1 MTENEGYLLLAL
13 PLIPLGSAILLML
26 IPSRERTAIRG
37 VTGAA
42 SLAMFLISVYVFFAF
57 DYKGE
62 QFQGVLAW
70 PWIENAGFLGENGIQ
85 LKVGIDGI
93 AAPMILLTGIV
104 IMSGTWVSWKVET
117 RSKDFFILLF
127 VLVAGVYGTFVALD
141 LFFWFLLYETAV
153 LPMYLL
159 IAVWGS
165 GRREY
170 GAMKLMMMLVAASI
184 LIFTGIFGIFTEA
197 GLGTFDMPALFEA
210 TYDENFQKIMFPMI
224 AIGCGTLAGLFPL
237 HPWSPDGHAAAPTA
251 VSMLHAG
258 VLMKLGAFGII
269 RLGFQILPEGAEFW
283 APALL
288 TLGIIGALWGA
299 IAALRQTDLKL
310 MTGFSSVSHMGY
322 VFVGLGTLN
331 LIGMS
336 GAVLQMFAHGVMT
349 ALFFLLI
356 GALYDQSHDRELT
369 HFSGMAKQM
378 PVWAAFFV
386 IAGLASFGV
395 PGLSGFIAEVHI
407 FIGAF
412 RAYPVVGGLAV
423 LTAAITATYL
433 LRMFAQ
439 TFFGEPSPRWSGSI
453 GEITWPERAGATVLA
468 ISILA
473 LGLWPSPWI
482 DRISE
487 GVRHAIPKLADDTSA
502 VTELRLEEGMPEL
515 EVLGVVLDRT
525 WAESGIPGDAL

>member
-1 MTENEGYLLLAL
+1 MTDNEGYLLLSL
-13 PLIPLGSAILLML
+13 PLIPLGAAVLLMFV
-26 IPSRERTAIRG
+26 PSGERTLIRM
-37 VTGAA
+37 VTGVA
-42 SLAMFLISVYVFFAF
+42 SVAMFVISVYVFFAF
-57 DYKGE
+57 DYRGE

-70 PWIENAGFLGENGIQ
+70 PWFENVGFLGENGVQ
-85 LKVGIDGI
+85 LKVGVDGI
-93 AAPMILLTGIV
+93 AAPMVLLTGIV
-104 IMSGTWVSWKVET
+104 ILTGTWVSWKQEH

-159 IAVWGS
+159 IGVWGS

-184 LIFTGIFGIFTEA
+184 LIFTAIFGIFTEA
-197 GLGTFDMPALFEA
+197 GLGTFDLPALFDA
-210 TYDENFQKIMFPMI
+210 TYDPTFQKIMFPLI
-224 AIGCGTLAGLFPL
+224 VLGCGTLGGIFPL

-269 RLGFQILPEGAEFW
+269 RLGFQMMPEGGEFW

-288 TLGIIGALWGA
+288 TLGIVGALYGA
-299 IAALRQTDLKL
+299 IGALRQTDFKL

-322 VFVGLGTLN
+322 VFLGLGTLN

-356 GALYDQSHDRELT
+356 GALYDQSHDREIT
-369 HFSGMAKQM
+369 HYSGLAKQM
-378 PVWAAFFV
+378 PVWAVFFV
-386 IAGLASFGV
+386 IAGLASFGL

-412 RAYPVVGGLAV
+412 RAYPIVGGLAV
-423 LTAAITATYL
+423 FTAAITATYL
-433 LRMFAQ
+433 LRMFAR
-439 TFFGEPSPRWSGSI
+439 TFFGEADPRWSGV
-453 GEITWPERAGATVLA
+453 GEITWAEKAGATVLS
-468 ISILA
+468 ISIFA
-473 LGLWPSPWI
+473 LGLWPAPWI
-482 DRISE
+482 DRIAMGLE
-487 GVRHAIPKLADDTSA
+487 MGIP
-502 VTELRLEEGMPEL
+502 
-515 EVLGVVLDRT
+515 EVL
-525 WAESGIPGDAL
+525 S

>member
-1 MTENEGYLLLAL
+1 MTQNEGYLLLSL
-13 PLIPLGSAILLML
+13 PLIPLGAAVLLML
-26 IPSRERTAIRG
+26 VPSSERTLIRI

-42 SLAMFLISVYVFFAF
+42 SVAMFVISVYVFFAF
-57 DYKGE
+57 DYRGE

-70 PWIENAGFLGENGIQ
+70 PWFENVGFLGDNGVQ
-85 LKVGIDGI
+85 LKVGVDGI
-93 AAPMILLTGIV
+93 AAPMVLLTGIV
-104 IMSGTWVSWKVET
+104 ILTGTWVSWKQEH

-184 LIFTGIFGIFTEA
+184 LIFVAIFGIFTEA
-197 GLGTFDMPALFEA
+197 GLGTFDMPALFDA
-210 TYDENFQKIMFPMI
+210 TYDPTFQKIMFPLI
-224 AIGCGTLAGLFPL
+224 VLGCGTLGGIFPL

-269 RLGFQILPEGAEFW
+269 RLGFQIMPEGGEFW

-288 TLGIIGALWGA
+288 TLGIVGALYGA
-299 IAALRQTDLKL
+299 IGALRQTDFKL

-322 VFVGLGTLN
+322 VFLGLGTLN

-356 GALYDQSHDRELT
+356 GALYDQSHDREID
-369 HFSGMAKQM
+369 HYSGLAKQM
-378 PVWAAFFV
+378 PIWAVFFV
-386 IAGLASFGV
+386 IAGLASFGL

-412 RAYPVVGGLAV
+412 RAYPIVGGLAV

-433 LRMFAQ
+433 LRMFAR
-439 TFFGEPSPRWSGSI
+439 TFFGEADPRWSDV
-453 GEITWPERAGATVLA
+453 GEITWAERAGATVLA
-468 ISILA
+468 ISIFA
-473 LGLWPSPWI
+473 LGLWPAPWI
-482 DRISE
+482 DRIAMGLE
-487 GVRHAIPKLADDTSA
+487 MGIP
-502 VTELRLEEGMPEL
+502 
-515 EVLGVVLDRT
+515 EVL
-525 WAESGIPGDAL
+525 S

>member
-1 MTENEGYLLLAL
+1 MSNDAGYLLLAL
-13 PLIPLGSAILLML
+13 PLIPLGSAVLLML
-26 IPSRERTAIRG
+26 IPSRERSLIRLL
-37 VTGAA
+37 TGAA
-42 SLAMFLISVYVFFAF
+42 SVAMFAISVWVFFAF
-57 DYKGE
+57 DHRGE

-70 PWIENAGFLGENGIQ
+70 PWFENVGFLGANGIQ
-85 LKVGIDGI
+85 LKVGVDGI

-104 IMSGTWVSWKVET
+104 ILTGTWVSWKQEH
-117 RSKDFFILLF
+117 RPKDFFILLF
-127 VLVAGVYGTFVALD
+127 VLVAGVYGTFIALD

-159 IAVWGS
+159 IGVWGS

-184 LIFTGIFGIFTEA
+184 LIFTAIFGIFTEA
-197 GLGTFDMPALFEA
+197 GLGTFDMPALFGAE
-210 TYDENFQKIMFPMI
+210 YGEGFQRVMFPLI
-224 AIGCGTLAGLFPL
+224 VLGCGALGGIFPL

-258 VLMKLGAFGII
+258 VLMKLGAFGIL
-269 RLGFQILPEGAEFW
+269 RLGFQMMPEGGEFW

-288 TLGIIGALWGA
+288 TLGIAGALYGA
-299 IAALRQTDLKL
+299 IGALRQTDFKL

-322 VFVGLGTLN
+322 VFLGLGTLN

-369 HFSGMAKQM
+369 HYSGLAKRM
-378 PVWAAFFV
+378 PVWAVFFV
-386 IAGLASFGV
+386 IAGLASFGL

-423 LTAAITATYL
+423 FTAAITATYL
-433 LRMFAQ
+433 LRMFARA
-439 TFFGEPSPRWSGSI
+439 FFGDPDPRWSGVR
-453 GEITWPERAGATVLA
+453 EITWAERAGAVVLSV
-468 ISILA
+468 SIFA
-473 LGLWPSPWI
+473 LGLWPAPWI
-482 DRISE
+482 DRIAM
-487 GVRHAIPKLADDTSA
+487 GLQLGIP
-502 VTELRLEEGMPEL
+502 
-515 EVLGVVLDRT
+515 EVL
-525 WAESGIPGDAL
+525 S

>member
-1 MTENEGYLLLAL
+1 MTQNEGYLLLAL
-13 PLIPLGSAILLML
+13 PLIPLVSAVLLML
-26 IPSRERTAIRG
+26 IPSSERTVIRF
-37 VTGAA
+37 VTGVA
-42 SLAMFLISVYVFFAF
+42 SVAMFVISVYVFFAF
-57 DYKGE
+57 DYRGE

-70 PWIENAGFLGENGIQ
+70 PWFENIGFLGANGIQ

-104 IMSGTWVSWKVET
+104 ILTGTWVSWKQEH
-117 RSKDFFILLF
+117 RPKDFFILLF

-184 LIFTGIFGIFTEA
+184 LIFTAIFGIFTEA
-197 GLGTFDMPALFEA
+197 GLGTFDLPTLFDA
-210 TYDENFQKIMFPMI
+210 TYGEKFQKIMFPLVVL
-224 AIGCGTLAGLFPL
+224 GCGTLGGIFPL

-269 RLGFQILPEGAEFW
+269 RVGFQIMPEGGEFW

-288 TLGIIGALWGA
+288 TLGIVGALYGA
-299 IAALRQTDLKL
+299 IGALRQTDFKL
-310 MTGFSSVSHMGY
+310 MTGFSSISHMGY
-322 VFVGLGTLN
+322 VFLGLGTLN

-369 HFSGMAKQM
+369 HYSGMAKQM
-378 PVWAAFFV
+378 PIWAVFFV
-386 IAGLASFGV
+386 IAGLASFGL

-412 RAYPVVGGLAV
+412 RAYPIVGGLAV
-423 LTAAITATYL
+423 FTAAITATYL
-433 LRMFAQ
+433 LRMFASA
-439 TFFGEPSPRWSGSI
+439 FFGEADPRWSGV
-453 GEITWPERAGATVLA
+453 GEITWAERAGATVLS
-468 ISILA
+468 ISIFA
-473 LGLWPSPWI
+473 LGLWPAPWI
-482 DRISE
+482 DRIAMGLE
-487 GVRHAIPKLADDTSA
+487 LGIP
-502 VTELRLEEGMPEL
+502 
-515 EVLGVVLDRT
+515 EVL
-525 WAESGIPGDAL
+525 S

>member
-1 MTENEGYLLLAL
+1 MTQNEGYLLLAL
-13 PLIPLGSAILLML
+13 PLIPMASAVLLML
-26 IPSRERTAIRG
+26 VPSGERTLIRI

-42 SLAMFLISVYVFFAF
+42 SVAMFVISVYVFFAF
-57 DYKGE
+57 DYRGE

-70 PWIENAGFLGENGIQ
+70 PWFENVGFLGENGVQ

-93 AAPMILLTGIV
+93 AAPMVLLTGIV
-104 IMSGTWVSWKVET
+104 ILTGTWVSWKMEH

-184 LIFTGIFGIFTEA
+184 LIFTAIFGIFTEA
-197 GLGTFDMPALFEA
+197 GLGTFDLPALFDA
-210 TYDENFQKIMFPMI
+210 TYDPTFQKIMFPLVVL
-224 AIGCGTLAGLFPL
+224 GCGTLGGIFPL

-269 RLGFQILPEGAEFW
+269 RVGFQIMPEGGEFW

-288 TLGIIGALWGA
+288 TLGIVGALYGA
-299 IAALRQTDLKL
+299 IGALRQTDFKL
-310 MTGFSSVSHMGY
+310 MTGFSSISHMGY
-322 VFVGLGTLN
+322 VFLGLGTLN

-356 GALYDQSHDRELT
+356 GALYDQSHDRELDALLGDGET
-369 HFSGMAKQM
+369 DADLGRLLRHRR
-378 PVWAAFFV
+378 PRLVRV
-386 IAGLASFGV
+386 AGGCPASS
-395 PGLSGFIAEVHI
+395 PRVHI

-412 RAYPVVGGLAV
+412 RAYPIVGGLAV
-423 LTAAITATYL
+423 FTAAITATYL
-433 LRMFAQ
+433 LRMFASA
-439 TFFGEPSPRWSGSI
+439 FFGEADPRWSGV
-453 GEITWPERAGATVLA
+453 GEITWAERAGATVLS
-468 ISILA
+468 ISIFA
-473 LGLWPSPWI
+473 LGLWPAPWI
-482 DRISE
+482 DRIAMGLE
-487 GVRHAIPKLADDTSA
+487 LGIP
-502 VTELRLEEGMPEL
+502 
-515 EVLGVVLDRT
+515 EVL
-525 WAESGIPGDAL
+525 S

>member
-1 MTENEGYLLLAL
+1 MSENEGYLLLAL
-13 PLIPLGSAILLML
+13 PLIPFGSAILLML
-26 IPSRERTAIRG
+26 IPSTERSAIRL
-37 VTGAA
+37 VTGVA
-42 SLAMFLISVYVFFAF
+42 SLAMFVISIYVFFAF
-57 DYKGE
+57 DYGGE

-70 PWIENAGFLGENGIQ
+70 PWFENVGFLGANGVQ

-104 IMSGTWVSWKVET
+104 ILTGTWVSWKQEY
-117 RSKDFFILLF
+117 RSKDFFILLY

-184 LIFTGIFGIFTEA
+184 LIFTAIFGIFTEA
-197 GLGTFDMPALFEA
+197 GLGTFDLPSLFA
-210 TYDENFQKIMFPMI
+210 ADYDTNFQKIIFPMVVL
-224 AIGCGTLAGLFPL
+224 GCGTLGGIFPL

-269 RLGFQILPEGAEFW
+269 RLGFQILPDGAEFW

-288 TLGIIGALWGA
+288 TLGIVGALYGA
-299 IAALRQTDLKL
+299 ISALRQTDLKL

-336 GAVLQMFAHGVMT
+336 GAVLQMFAHGIMT

-369 HFSGMAKQM
+369 HFSGLARQM
-378 PVWAAFFV
+378 PIWAVFFV
-386 IAGLASFGV
+386 IAGLASFGL

-412 RAYPVVGGLAV
+412 RAYPIVGGLAV
-423 LTAAITATYL
+423 FTAAITATFL
-433 LRMFAQ
+433 LRMFAR
-439 TFFGEPSPRWSGSI
+439 TFFGEPSPRWAHV
-453 GEITWPERAGATVLA
+453 GEITWPERAGALVLA
-468 ISILA
+468 VPIFA
-473 LGLWPSPWI
+473 LGLWPAPWI
-482 DRISE
+482 DRITM
-487 GVRHAIPKLADDTSA
+487 GL
-502 VTELRLEEGMPEL
+502 EL
-515 EVLGVVLDRT
+515 
-525 WAESGIPGDAL
+525 GIPGVLS